1 MAICG
6 LNINISSLQGEI
18 TTQISGFLDLESS
31 LITPSGAASYLSSLE
46 GGLATLKSKVDTL
59 VPDIPFSTSGLTSL
73 RDQLTA
79 YVSVPSVSGLA
90 DITSKF
96 GGLTSLTGY
105 ANINLSDLA
114 SSALSIGASFDPCSA
129 VSGIPNVVAD
139 ATGALQSLADQA
151 PNIGGTVMAMKDSLP
166 EQLLPDVAALAAAN
180 NTHILTSTSI
190 ADAKKLFETNIV
202 PSIDQYIKKFP
213 NGKEVVTTV
222 EEVVAE
228 RKAESHVLEDEDN
241 EVFNHK
247 TGKIETNPARAAT
260 LKKLYAKQATQEE
273 RLRKYR
279 QSGDNPHFDTE
290 GHVDYH
296 RVNGQ
301 RIEKQ
306 YSEFTG
312 TMAWNKIDDDDDIL
326 DEDWD

>member
-6 LNINISSLQGEI
+6 LNINLSAIQGELSAKV
-18 TTQISGFLDLESS
+18 SGFLDLENTLTSPIDVS
-31 LITPSGAASYLSSLE
+31 SYLETFES
-46 GGLATLKSKVDTL
+46 GIDGIKSKISAAL
-59 VPDIPFSTSGLTSL
+59 PDIPVSLSGFTSL
-73 RDQLTA
+73 RDQISA
-79 YVSVPSVSGLA
+79 YASAPGASALA
-90 DITSKF
+90 SITSQF
-96 GGLTSLTGY
+96 GGLTSLKGM

-129 VSGIPNVVAD
+129 VSAIPNVVAD
-139 ATGALQSLADQA
+139 ASGALQSLADQA
-151 PNIGGTVMAMKDSLP
+151 PNIGGTVMALKDSLP

-228 RKAESHVLEDEDN
+228 RKAESHVLEDEND

-247 TGKIETNPARAAT
+247 TGKVETNPAVAAN
-260 LKKLYAKQATQEE
+260 LKKLYAKEATQEE

>member
-6 LNINISSLQGEI
+6 LNISLDALQGEV
-18 TTQISGFLDLESS
+18 TSQISGFLDLEST
-31 LITPSGAASYLSSLE
+31 LTTPTAVSSYLATFES
-46 GGLATLKSKVDTL
+46 GMNTLKSKVDSL
-59 VPDIPFSTSGLTSL
+59 IPDIPISLSGFTSL
-73 RDQLTA
+73 RDQISA
-79 YVSVPSVSGLA
+79 YASAPGASALA
-90 DITSKF
+90 SITSQF
-96 GGLTSLTGY
+96 GGLTSLKGM

-151 PNIGGTVMAMKDSLP
+151 PNIGGTVMALKDSLP

-222 EEVVAE
+222 EEVVDE
-228 RKAESHVLEDEDN
+228 LKAESHVLEDEDN

-260 LKKLYAKQATQEE
+260 LKKLYAKEATQEE